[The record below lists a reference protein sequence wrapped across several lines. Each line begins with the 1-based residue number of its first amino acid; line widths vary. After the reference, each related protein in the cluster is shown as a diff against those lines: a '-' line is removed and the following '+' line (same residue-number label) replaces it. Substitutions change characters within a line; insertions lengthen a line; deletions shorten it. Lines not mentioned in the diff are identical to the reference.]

1 MTKYAKVGSADKK
14 EKMEAIKL
22 VCEAHPLKHPGIP
35 YDFSNV
41 PGSISFVM
49 KLGGRLIINQA
60 GGVLENAGLC
70 IHRHFGYPYI
80 PGSALKGLARHAA
93 WWEWSETEEDDA
105 EKLALAAE
113 IADIFGFP
121 TGDKQLDAV
130 LKQNGA
136 TESKGK
142 VSFLNA
148 IPVKNVSLTPDILT
162 SHHGCD
168 TKNPIPLPFPVVEK
182 GAEFSF
188 TVVSA
193 EDQLREKAVFW
204 LKKAL
209 MEDGAGA
216 KTAAG
221 YGWFKEV

>member
-1 MTKYAKVGSADKK
+1 MTKYAKVGNKNEKADAVEFVTK
-14 EKMEAIKL
+14 AQSLDISRFR
-22 VCEAHPLKHPGIP
+22 
-35 YDFSNV
+35 YDFSSLR
-41 PGSISFVM
+41 GSESFIM

-80 PGSALKGLARHAA
+80 PGSALKGIARHAA
-93 WWEWSETEEDDA
+93 WWEWSETEDNS

-121 TGDKQLDAV
+121 TGDKQVDAV